1 MEHGIIKSLQEKIQS
16 YKDEILKI
24 ETAIDVIRRNS
35 VSVNIKSIGN
45 STSKPDRKTRK
56 SKEKTSK
63 IAPVISEKPIS
74 KQVIEFL
81 RSANRFLLPAEIVN
95 ELQDRQGKKVADI
108 KLLVNQTLSR
118 LKKEEK
124 LVSFK
129 PERSRS
135 HVWGF
140 KEWVNKSQEPL
151 AEFMPIAED

>member
-1 MEHGIIKSLQEKIQS
+1 MEHVIIKSLQQKIQS

-35 VSVNIKSIGN
+35 VPVNNKNIPD
-45 STSKPDRKTRK
+45 STSKPERKTRTTKDK
-56 SKEKTSK
+56 STK
-63 IAPVISEKPIS
+63 IAPVISKKPIS
-74 KQVIEFL
+74 KQVIEYL
-81 RSANRFLLPAEIVN
+81 HIANRFLLPAEIVD

-140 KEWVNKSQEPL
+140 KEWFNKSQEPL
-151 AEFMPIAED
+151 VEFMPTAEY

>member
-35 VSVNIKSIGN
+35 GSVNVKNIGD
-45 STSKPDRKTRK
+45 SGFKPARKTRTTK
-56 SKEKTSK
+56 DKNAK
-63 IAPVISEKPIS
+63 IVPVISKKPIS
-74 KQVIEFL
+74 KQVIEYL
-81 RSANRFLLPAEIVN
+81 HTANRFLLPAEIVD

-129 PERSRS
+129 PEKSRS

-140 KEWVNKSQEPL
+140 KEWLNKSQEPL
-151 AEFMPIAED
+151 PEFMPMAED

>member
-1 MEHGIIKSLQEKIQS
+1 MEHSIIKSLQEKILS
-16 YKDEILKI
+16 YQTEILKI

-35 VSVNIKSIGN
+35 GPSAFSVGN
-45 STSKPDRKTRK
+45 DSESKPARKTRTT
-56 SKEKTSK
+56 KEKISK
-63 IAPVISEKPIS
+63 IVPVISTKPIS
-74 KQVIEFL
+74 KQVIEYL
-81 RSANRFLLPAEIVN
+81 HVANRFLLPAEIVD

-129 PERSRS
+129 PEKSRS

-140 KEWVNKSQEPL
+140 KEWLNNAQQPL
-151 AEFMPIAED
+151 NEFMPTAED

>member
-1 MEHGIIKSLQEKIQS
+1 MEHSIIKSLQEKIQS
-16 YKDEILKI
+16 YTDEIQKI

-35 VSVNIKSIGN
+35 GPVSVKNIGELTVKSQ
-45 STSKPDRKTRK
+45 RKTRTTKDK
-56 SKEKTSK
+56 SVK
-63 IAPVISEKPIS
+63 IAPITSKKPIS
-74 KQVIEFL
+74 KQVIEYL
-81 RSANRFLLPAEIVN
+81 HTANRFLLPAEIVD

-140 KEWVNKSQEPL
+140 KEWLNKSQQPL
-151 AEFMPIAED
+151 PEFMPTTED